1 MEEFVAS
8 IENFEVQ
15 TKDAERVQRETLEKI
30 LEENEETEYLK
41 RFGLNGRRDEETFRK
56 CVPLASHQEFQPYIQ
71 RIADGD
77 SSPILA
83 AKPFT
88 TLSLS
93 SGTTGGKPKLL
104 PFNDAL
110 CRSYTQQRTT
120 ALAYAVREFSVE
132 EGMFIMFLHVAS
144 RHKAKGGADV
154 APITS
159 NLFHQML
166 SQSSSRQKSTRKIRS
181 CSPMEVATAGDYQQ
195 ALYCHFLCGLL
206 YSDQVQYLQ
215 AIFCHHMVQAFRT
228 FESIWEELCADLRE
242 GVLSER
248 VSDPIVR
255 ASVSKLIKPSPELA
269 DAIYRKCK
277 VLQSKNW
284 SGLIPELWPQAK
296 YASANLTGSMEPYVG
311 KLRHYAG
318 DRLALV
324 SWIYSASEGAIG
336 INTRL
341 RTRVES
347 VAYAVVPGNGYFE
360 FIPLKRRVVECDAL
374 LNSRGEELMYVES
387 EPVRLTEVIV
397 GELYEVVISN
407 LAGLYRYRLGDVVKV
422 SGFYNST
429 PELQF
434 VRRKGVLLNIINDK
448 TTESDLQLAM
458 ERASKLFLEEEKV
471 DIVDFTSY
479 GDLST
484 EPGYYVIFW
493 ELSEVPS
500 REILQK
506 CCNCLDQSFVDGA
519 YVNSRKNGSI
529 GALEL
534 RIVGR
539 GTFTKV
545 FEHYQ
550 SLGSTISQF
559 KTPRCITSSNTVV
572 LKILDDNVSARFFSS
587 AYA

>member
-8 IENFEVQ
+8 IEDFEAQ
-15 TKDAERVQRETLEKI
+15 TKDADRVQRETLEKI
-30 LEENEETEYLK
+30 LEENDETEYLK

-56 CVPLASHQEFQPYIQ
+56 CVPLASHQDFQPYIQ

-77 SSPILA
+77 YSPILA

-88 TLSLS
+88 TLSWS
-93 SGTTGGKPKLL
+93 TGTTGGKPKLV

-110 CRSYTQQRTT
+110 SRSFTRQWTT
-120 ALAYAVREFSVE
+120 ALAYAVREFLVE
-132 EGMFIMFLHVAS
+132 ERMFIRFMYIAS
-144 RHKAKGGADV
+144 RQKAKGGADIGS
-154 APITS
+154 ATS
-159 NLFHQML
+159 NIFHLMQ
-166 SQSSSRQKSTRKIRS
+166 SQSRIGQESTGNLQS
-181 CSPMEVATAGDYQQ
+181 CSPKEVARARDYQQ

-206 YSDQVQYLQ
+206 YFDQVQFLHAY
-215 AIFCHHMVQAFRT
+215 FCHHLVGALRT
-228 FESIWEELCADLRE
+228 FESFWEELCANLRQ

-255 ASVSKLIKPSPELA
+255 ACVSKLIKPSPELA
-269 DAIYRKCK
+269 DSIYRKCK

-296 YASANLTGSMEPYVG
+296 YVGAILTGSMESYVG

-318 DRLALV
+318 DQLALV
-324 SWIYSASEGAIG
+324 SWVYVASEGMIG
-336 INTRL
+336 INARPKSN
-341 RTRVES
+341 VET
-347 VAYAVVPGNGYFE
+347 VAYAVGPGNGYFE
-360 FIPLKRRVVECDAL
+360 FIPVKRRVVEGDEL
-374 LNSRGEELMYVES
+374 QDSRDDELVNVEP
-387 EPVRLTEVIV
+387 EPVRLKEVIV
-397 GELYEVVISN
+397 GELYEVVITN
-407 LAGLYRYRLGDVVKV
+407 FAGLYRYRLGDVVKV

-434 VRRKGVLLNIINDK
+434 VRRKGVVLNIRNDK

-479 GDLST
+479 CDLST

-493 ELSEVPS
+493 ELSDVPS

-559 KTPRCITSSNTVV
+559 KTPRCITSSNTLV